1 MGLHAVNRQS
11 CKPYF
16 GQPSV
21 AGAHAPWPSHV
32 PLQTEKEPLP
42 GAPASPSGVHA
53 APWVASVATHEP
65 PLHAC
70 AQSEP
75 GTPEGAQSIPSRLA
89 SFRFAR
95 TAGVASTHAM
105 GAPAWV
111 KSGWQTPPHAFPF
124 PGSQGIP

>member
-1 MGLHAVNRQS
+1 MTT
-11 CKPYF
+11 
-16 GQPSV
+16 
-21 AGAHAPWPSHV
+21 
-32 PLQTEKEPLP
+32 PLQ
-42 GAPASPSGVHA
+42 V
-53 APWVASVATHEP
+53 
-65 PLHAC
+65 C

-95 TAGVASTHAM
+95 TSAVAWAHAM
-105 GAPAWV
+105 GLPACV